1 VSVQPDEPER
11 VAADLRVLR
20 DRVEALQDLAAD
32 DAHQA
37 PAVAVELMLART
49 ALDAVTESPSTFQP
63 GAVRSFLES
72 ARGHVRAAKDV
83 AIGQHIHEG
92 LATVDDWCG
101 RLIGHEALV
110 VRVDSGGDER

>member
-20 DRVEALQDLAAD
+20 DRVEALQDLASD

-37 PAVAVELMLART
+37 HAVAVELMLART
-49 ALDAVTESPSTFQP
+49 ALDAVAESPSTFQP

-72 ARGHVRAAKDV
+72 ARGHVRAATDI
-83 AIGQHIHEG
+83 AIGQHMHAG
-92 LATVDDWCG
+92 LATVDDWCE

-110 VRVDSGGDER
+110 VRVESDSEP